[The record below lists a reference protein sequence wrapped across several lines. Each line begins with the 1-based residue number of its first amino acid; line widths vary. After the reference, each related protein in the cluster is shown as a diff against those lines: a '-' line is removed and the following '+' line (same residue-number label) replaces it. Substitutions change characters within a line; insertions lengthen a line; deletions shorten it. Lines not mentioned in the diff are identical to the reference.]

1 VAACKSD
8 ILPRLF
14 CEFQEWDR
22 GQKLLAVTVN
32 MATGR
37 PDGFALEYLSDLYY
51 IRMFDI
57 AITSTL
63 TSEVHKI

>member
-1 VAACKSD
+1 M
-8 ILPRLF
+8 
-14 CEFQEWDR
+14 
-22 GQKLLAVTVN
+22 GQGPKLLAVAVN
-32 MATGR
+32 VTAGR